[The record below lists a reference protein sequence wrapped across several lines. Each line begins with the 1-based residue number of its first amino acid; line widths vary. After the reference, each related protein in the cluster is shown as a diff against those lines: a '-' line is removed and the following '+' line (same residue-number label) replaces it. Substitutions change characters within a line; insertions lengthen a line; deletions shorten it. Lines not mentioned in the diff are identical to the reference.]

1 MDAFTCD
8 EGILTDRLET
18 SDGGMQALH
27 STLTAD
33 LQPAGNR
40 LQLPAVLLHLF
51 CKAIRTVRGATEGRA
66 AAGSALS
73 AEADSRTS
81 LSIDSSA
88 DLQFFMHLLSL
99 IRCAMHTASGTTA
112 SHQPS
117 ASTVSN
123 VTAMSFVPA
132 EAPTSGSKRAK
143 SKGKRENAS
152 LQDTAQVRRESFQGS
167 DSRWAMLASA
177 ATAMLKAAQQLGVY
191 RPNEDTTGNN
201 RAFLA
206 QLASDL
212 CSHVACMQQTKD
224 LVRLFCLLAAEAE
237 VSANRCR
244 LTVRNTC
251 VKNVCLELGSEKLL
265 VWQTGA
271 ASFNLWLS

>member
-1 MDAFTCD
+1 MHTFRCD

-18 SDGGMQALH
+18 IDGGMQALH
-27 STLTAD
+27 SALTSD
-33 LQPAGNR
+33 LQPAGNC
-40 LQLPAVLLHLF
+40 LQLAAVLLHLF
-51 CKAIRTVRGATEGRA
+51 CKAVRKIRGATEGRA
-66 AAGSALS
+66 AAGVAMS

-81 LSIDSSA
+81 ASIDSSA

-99 IRCAMHTASGTTA
+99 IRRAMHTASGAAA

-123 VTAMSFVPA
+123 VTAIGSVPA

-143 SKGKRENAS
+143 SQGKRENAS
-152 LQDTAQVRRESFQGS
+152 LQDTAQVHSESSQGS
-167 DSRWAMLASA
+167 DSRWAVLASA
-177 ATAMLKAAQQLGVY
+177 ATAMLKAAKQLGVY
-191 RPNEDTTGNN
+191 RPNEDTTGKN

-206 QLASDL
+206 QLTSDL

-224 LVRLFCLLAAEAE
+224 LVSLSSLLAGEAE

-244 LTVRNTC
+244 LMV
-251 VKNVCLELGSEKLL
+251 
-265 VWQTGA
+265 
-271 ASFNLWLS
+271 